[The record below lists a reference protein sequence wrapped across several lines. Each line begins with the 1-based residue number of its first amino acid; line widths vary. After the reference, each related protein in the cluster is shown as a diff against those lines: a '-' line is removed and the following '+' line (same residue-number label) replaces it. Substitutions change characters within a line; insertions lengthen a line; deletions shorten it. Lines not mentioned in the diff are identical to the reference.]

1 MTVASPESR
10 AEPPLVARLDRYF
23 SVVENIFNAIA
34 GIAIMFLMFFAVYQ
48 VLGRKVF
55 NAPIFGYI
63 DWVEQIMILFAFLG
77 AAYCQR
83 LGGHVR
89 MELFIT
95 NFRGRLL
102 WLVEVFGVVVG
113 LAIISVLIPTSIDH
127 FARAWDL
134 GDSTINAELPIW
146 PAKLLIPVAFTALWI
161 RLVLQLI
168 GYFRLLINPRLMPS
182 AVPLIASV
190 EEEAAKEIQD
200 ALGGE
205 AKGEGSK

>member
-1 MTVASPESR
+1 MTATSQDPRVQ
-10 AEPPLVARLDRYF
+10 PPLVARFDRYF
-23 SVVENIFNAIA
+23 SYVENTFNAIA
-34 GIAIMFLMFFAVYQ
+34 GASIMFLMFFAVYQ

-63 DWVEQIMILFAFLG
+63 DWVEQIMILFAFIG
-77 AAYCQR
+77 VAYCQR

-102 WLVEVFGVVVG
+102 WGVEVFGILVG
-113 LAIISVLIPTSIDH
+113 LLIISVLIPTSIDH
-127 FARAWDL
+127 FARAWEL

-146 PAKLLIPVAFTALWI
+146 PAKLLIPIAFIALWL
-161 RLVLQLI
+161 RLVLQLV
-168 GYFRLLINPRLMPS
+168 GYARLFIRPQLAPV

-190 EEEAAKEIQD
+190 EEEAAKEIED

-205 AKGEGSK
+205 REGRS